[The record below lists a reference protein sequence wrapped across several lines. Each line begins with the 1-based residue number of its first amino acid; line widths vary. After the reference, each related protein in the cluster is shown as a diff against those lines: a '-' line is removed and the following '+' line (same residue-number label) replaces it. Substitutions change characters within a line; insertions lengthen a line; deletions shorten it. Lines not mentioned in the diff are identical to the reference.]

1 MNAALLTPSKYIK
14 AISLQGRDKTV
25 TITAIK
31 LEELEREDN
40 TKETRGLI
48 SLAETTKRWVL
59 NVTNVKS
66 LVALFGTET
75 DNWLGKKVTIFP
87 EPNSM
92 SDSGVAIRVRGSPDI
107 PRDITFTLK
116 LARKKP
122 RQVMLRK
129 TSANGKPAPGQA
141 AAPAPEPAP
150 PPLSE
155 EDSFGEPPPNT
166 SDDLG
171 PTMSGERL

>member
-14 AISLQGRDKTV
+14 AVALQGRDKTV
-25 TITAIK
+25 TITGVK
-31 LEELEREDN
+31 LEELEREDG
-40 TKETRGLI
+40 TKEARGLI
-48 SLAETTKRWVL
+48 SIAETTKRWVL

-75 DNWLGKKVTIFP
+75 NDWLGKKVTLFP

-107 PRDITFTLK
+107 AKDITFTLK

-122 RQVMLRK
+122 RQVVLRK
-129 TSANGKPAPGQA
+129 TIANGNGAKTAPSPAGDPAPV
-141 AAPAPEPAP
+141 
-150 PPLSE
+150 SD
-155 EDSFGEPPPNT
+155 EDSFGDPPDGGPGLEPLPGGQP
-166 SDDLG
+166 L
-171 PTMSGERL
+171 